1 MEDNKSKN
9 QNQKEY
15 IKNYQKTRYNNE
27 IEYKQKIK
35 DKNKLSYDKKKDDE
49 EFKAKQKIRNKRAYQ
64 AIKEMKAIFLNLEQ
78 NTK

>member
-1 MEDNKSKN
+1 MGDNKS
-9 QNQKEY
+9 NQKEY
-15 IKNYQKTRYNNE
+15 IKNYQNNKYNTNE
-27 IEYKQKIK
+27 EYKQKIK
-35 DKNKLSYDKKKDDE
+35 DKNKLSYDNKKDDE